1 MRPPASPSCRLY
13 PPACKSY
20 GLEAEPEAIVAYAYA
35 PAGMRKIRKG
45 EGFCM
50 RSNLILFVL
59 VLVLVLVKQ
68 NFIED
73 EGRRRRILYSIQS

>member
-13 PPACKSY
+13 
-20 GLEAEPEAIVAYAYA
+20 EPEAIVAYAYA
-35 PAGMRKIRKG
+35 PAGLRKIRKG

-73 EGRRRRILYSIQS
+73 EGRGRRRRILYSIQS